1 MCENSAFG
9 LMPKPSIIPL
19 YPDYI
24 NFFLFSFW
32 LGEGGSHHFDKNIN
46 DMGSAWK
53 LEKTHI
59 SLERVIYSSVVD
71 ILHITGSHSF
81 SRLFMYHKK
90 ALISGGK
97 KCALGSHSITP
108 PLILLMD
115 GTPHTRH
122 STQEHS
128 RNADGHVDRTWGY
141 LLIEEGKQISH
152 HYKDRPGQG

>member
-1 MCENSAFG
+1 MIWALHRSWKKHIFHWNVLFIAVLWIFCIYG
-9 LMPKPSIIPL
+9 QPQ
-19 YPDYI
+19 
-24 NFFLFSFW
+24 FLQ
-32 LGEGGSHHFDKNIN
+32 
-46 DMGSAWK
+46 
-53 LEKTHI
+53 T
-59 SLERVIYSSVVD
+59 
-71 ILHITGSHSF
+71 
-81 SRLFMYHKK
+81 FMYHKK

-97 KCALGSHSITP
+97 KCALVSHSITP